1 MPSKRTPV
9 SGATDARAAVRM
21 IRSWESFVRTG
32 SLSLGQ
38 AKVPLS
44 GAGLRRHGRLP
55 IATKDDSDDDHLQ
68 VWIYRNEI
76 ADLLSKKDVVA
87 ALQGAVTSL
96 MGPPHHLTPEESAAR
111 LLCLISEVLEVLLM
125 KQRSIDRWAK
135 VGTRTDLRRSL
146 QATHRAAID
155 ITSAIKLVDVLARE
169 LRAIQRRHD
178 VNLHGKPQ
186 ATSPM
191 LLTQVRKS
199 ALEDITRIQ
208 KQLKAV
214 EELLE
219 HDIAAKRQMGG
230 KIAQFEDAIPEID
243 RAAQTYVGAGLD
255 SAPPRRVVFEILQA
269 LRPDLEFSE
278 DALRRA
284 VS

>member
-1 MPSKRTPV
+1 MPGKKTPV
-9 SGATDARAAVRM
+9 GGTTAARAAVRM
-21 IRSWESFVRTG
+21 IRSWESLMEAG
-32 SLSLGQ
+32 SLSLVQ

-44 GAGLRRHGRLP
+44 GAGLRRLGRLP
-55 IATKDDSDDDHLQ
+55 VATDDDSDEVHFQ
-68 VWIYRNEI
+68 VWLYRKEI
-76 ADLLSKKDVVA
+76 SAVLERQDVRK
-87 ALQGAVTSL
+87 ALQGAVISL
-96 MGPPHHLTPEESAAR
+96 MGPPHLLTPEESAVR
-111 LLCLISEVLEVLLM
+111 LLCLMSEVLEALLM
-125 KQRSIDRWAK
+125 KQRSIDRWTK

-146 QATHRAAID
+146 QAAQRAVVD
-155 ITSAIKLVDVLARE
+155 ITSAIKQVDVLARE

-199 ALEDITRIQ
+199 AMQDISRVQ
-208 KQLKAV
+208 EQLKGV

-219 HDIAAKRQMGG
+219 QDIAAKRQAGG

-243 RAAQTYVGAGLD
+243 IAAQTYVGAGLD